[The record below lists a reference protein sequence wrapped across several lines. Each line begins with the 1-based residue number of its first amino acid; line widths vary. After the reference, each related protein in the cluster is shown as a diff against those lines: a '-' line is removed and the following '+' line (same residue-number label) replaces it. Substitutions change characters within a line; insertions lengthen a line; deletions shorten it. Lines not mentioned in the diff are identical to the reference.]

1 MTRLPYEPEKNR
13 EHIVQSLRDLGFKV
27 TPQREEIVDILA
39 RDRSHPGA
47 MAIYRQA
54 RKKNPKISLSTVYL
68 TLSLL
73 QELGLIKELEFDER
87 ENRYD
92 ADTSNHVN
100 LVCSRCSRIED
111 FQQALPFSAEKVAQ
125 QTGFKTHGT
134 RLEYYGYCGKCAA
147 KHH

>member
-1 MTRLPYEPEKNR
+1 MSRLPYDSEKNR
-13 EHIVQSLRDLGFKV
+13 DHIVQSLQNLEFKV
-27 TPQREEIVDILA
+27 TPQREDIIDILA

-54 RKKNPKISLSTVYL
+54 RKKNPRISLSTVYL

-73 QELGLIKELEFDER
+73 KELQLIKELEFDER

-92 ADTSNHVN
+92 ANTANHVN
-100 LVCSRCSRIED
+100 LVCAGCGRIED
-111 FQQALPFSAEKVAQ
+111 FEETRPISAEKVARQ
-125 QTGFKTHGT
+125 MGFRTYDT

-147 KHH
+147 KE

>member
-1 MTRLPYEPEKNR
+1 MNGLPYDPEKNR
-13 EHIVQSLRDLGFKV
+13 EQIVQSLQKLGFKV
-27 TPQREEIVDILA
+27 TPQREDIVDILA

-73 QELGLIKELEFDER
+73 EELGLIKELEFDER

-92 ADTSNHVN
+92 GNTDTHVN
-100 LVCSRCSRIED
+100 LICAGCGRIED
-111 FQQALPFSAEKVAQ
+111 FEEPLPVSARKVER
-125 QTGFKTHGT
+125 QTGFRTHDT
-134 RLEYYGYCGKCAA
+134 RLEYYGYCHTCTRSQD
-147 KHH
+147 

>member
-1 MTRLPYEPEKNR
+1 MNMPPYDSERNR
-13 EHIVQSLRDLGFKV
+13 DHIVQSLRDLGFKV

-39 RDRSHPGA
+39 HDRSHPGA

-73 QELGLIKELEFDER
+73 KELQLIKELEFDER

-92 ADTSNHVN
+92 ANIANHVN
-100 LVCSRCSRIED
+100 LVCAGCGRIED
-111 FQQALPFSAEKVAQ
+111 FVETLHISAEKIAE
-125 QTGFKTHGT
+125 QTGFRTHDT
-134 RLEYYGYCGKCAA
+134 RLEYYGYCRNCAA